1 MLKRSV
7 LTLFQSIVLSLFLI
21 FSVQAQQAFE
31 KDDLVIFSA
40 DGSAHR
46 FEIELAVSPGQRARG
61 LMYRREMTSDAGMLF
76 IYEEPQNVMMW
87 MKNTYISLDMLFL
100 DGTGRIVHIEEK
112 TTPLSTRTLSSEG
125 QVSAVLE
132 LNAGTVS
139 RLQIKK
145 GDIVHHRFLK

>member
-1 MLKRSV
+1 MFKRSV
-7 LTLFQSIVLSLFLI
+7 LMLFLSVVLGLLLN
-21 FSVQAQQAFE
+21 FSAQAQQSFE
-31 KDDLVIFSA
+31 KDRLTIFSA

-46 FEIELAVSPGQRARG
+46 FEIELAISPGQRARG
-61 LMYRREMTSDAGMLF
+61 LMYRREMASDAGMLF
-76 IYEEPQNVMMW
+76 IYEEPQNIMMW

-112 TTPLSTRTLSSEG
+112 TTPLSTRTLSSGG

-139 RLQIKK
+139 RLEIRK
-145 GDIVHHRFLK
+145 GDIAHHRFLK